1 MNSTKGHHQHGHME
15 PDEKGGSSPIRVL
28 IADDHAGV
36 RKGLRALLT
45 IKGNMVIVGEAADGE
60 EAVRMIQAQNPD
72 IVLLDIEMPGLRGDH
87 VMRWI
92 RESQPQVKVLTVSS
106 HVDGEYIRS
115 MLENGASGYI
125 TKEEVPAVLIQA
137 IHSIVDQGETW
148 FSPQV
153 LKTREHQSIEEQT
166 LTEREVRILQEL
178 LLGRSQAE
186 IAGNLGMDERKLGD
200 YLDLLMR
207 KFRSPTLEALK
218 VIAVRVLAVRRH

>member
-1 MNSTKGHHQHGHME
+1 ME

-218 VIAVRVLAVRRH
+218 VVAVRVLAVRRH

>member
-1 MNSTKGHHQHGHME
+1 MNSLEEHYEQGSMQT
-15 PDEKGGSSPIRVL
+15 DETHATPVRIL

-36 RKGLRALLT
+36 RAGLRALL
-45 IKGNMVIVGEAADGE
+45 MEEEDMELVGEARDGE
-60 EAVRMIQAQNPD
+60 EAVRLIQERHPD

-92 RESQPQVKVLTVSS
+92 RETQPGVKVLTVSS

-125 TKEEVPAVLIQA
+125 TKDEAPAVLVQA
-137 IHSIVDQGETW
+137 IHSIIDQGVSW
-148 FSPQV
+148 FSPSV
-153 LKTREHQSIEEQT
+153 LKSREDRFIEEQT

-178 LLGRSQAE
+178 LLGRTQAE
-186 IAGNLGMDERKLGD
+186 IAGNVGMDETRVGD

-207 KFRSPTLEALK
+207 KFRAPTLEALK
-218 VIAVRVLAVRRH
+218 EIAARVLSARRH